1 MAPMQRGRIF
11 SWYLTKYVLL
21 DFLGSFLSGTA
32 IFLFI
37 MLSFQVIRLA
47 EFVVEH
53 QVPILEVGR
62 LCTSLLLSFVPIAIP
77 IAFLFAVLMGISR
90 ANSEGEI
97 LALQVNGVS
106 LPQIFFPISL
116 FSTLVT
122 GVCLYTSLYTV
133 PQGNRSFELL
143 ITKIGNEKA
152 MAALKPGV
160 FMEGFYGLVVFAEQL
175 IPMKNELKRVFIY
188 DEREEAHPL
197 AISAQEGILKN
208 EVERGMLTLRLTNG
222 SILPEKHEPGGIQ
235 QKINFEVYDI
245 NLEVAAPAGDAWR
258 AYSPPSY
265 NYPQLKERIQE
276 TTQDIV
282 VHRQLLVELHRRF
295 AMSAACFVF
304 GALGFFIGITS
315 SRGIRSTAILLCLL
329 VAVFYWLGFLSA
341 NMLAVSGWVLPWVGV
356 WAPNFIFLA
365 FSYWLYRRA
374 AYP

>member
-1 MAPMQRGRIF
+1 MQRGRVL

-21 DFLGSFLSGTA
+21 DFLGSFISGTF

-37 MLSFQVIRLA
+37 MLSFQVIRLSD
-47 EFVVEH
+47 FVVEH
-53 QVPILEVGR
+53 QVPLWEVGK
-62 LCTSLLLSFVPIAIP
+62 LAVSLLLSFVPIAIP
-77 IAFLFAVLMGISR
+77 IAFLFAILMGISR

-116 FSTLVT
+116 FSVIVT
-122 GVCLYTSLYTV
+122 YICLHTSLFTV

-175 IPMKNELKRVFIY
+175 VPIKNELKRIFIY

-197 AISAQEGILKN
+197 AITAQEGILRN
-208 EVERGMLTLRLTNG
+208 EIDRGVLTLRLTNG
-222 SILPEKHEPGGIQ
+222 SILPEKTEAGGIQ
-235 QKINFEVYDI
+235 EKIDFDVYDI
-245 NLEVAAPAGDAWR
+245 NLEVAAPAGEAWR
-258 AYSPPSY
+258 SYSPPSY
-265 NYPQLKERIQE
+265 NYHQLKQRIRE
-276 TTQDIV
+276 TEQDVV
-282 VHRQLLVELHRRF
+282 VHRQLSVEMHRRF
-295 AMSAACFVF
+295 AMSFACFVF
-304 GALGFFIGITS
+304 AALGFFIGVTS

-329 VAVFYWLGFLSA
+329 VAVCYWLSFLAA
-341 NMLAVSGWVLPWVGV
+341 NGLAVSGWVLPWIGV
-356 WAPNFIFLA
+356 WMPNVVFLGL
-365 FSYWLYRRA
+365 SYWLYRRA